1 MSIETITLFRFGVYL
16 VVYLRRLICMGKKM
30 DIEIKLERKEC
41 GKNEDSEHAEN
52 AENDKDGDFE
62 SWGQFVDIEY

>member
-1 MSIETITLFRFGVYL
+1 
-16 VVYLRRLICMGKKM
+16 M
-30 DIEIKLERKEC
+30 DIEFKLERKGC
-41 GKNEDSEHAEN
+41 CKNEDSEHAEN